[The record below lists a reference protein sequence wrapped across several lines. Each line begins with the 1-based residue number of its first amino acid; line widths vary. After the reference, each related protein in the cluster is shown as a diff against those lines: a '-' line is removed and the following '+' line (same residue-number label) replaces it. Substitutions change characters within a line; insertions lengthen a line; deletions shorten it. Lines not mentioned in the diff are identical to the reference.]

1 MSYSPTGSYP
11 TGLTSPTDKRIGDAF
26 PIIEEVYKHL
36 PHLKYLAENANS
48 LVTKQIELRGNTS
61 LQSIEWAY
69 QGTDEWFTLI
79 AFTDLTGGIAI
90 DDLINNLSQ
99 LLNDAK
105 TYINDQRINQPVNI
119 TATSNYVYIFG
130 GDASTPTKVDQF
142 PVIKVCFSKP
152 TKLKLT
158 INFVHSMNGQIGLA
172 QAGLFINNS
181 WAVSSY
187 LPWSTAVGG
196 QGIRMTTITLT
207 YLFSAGD
214 HTIELGVVK
223 AATAEEFRI
232 GEVGMT
238 YSVSV
243 SETD

>member
-1 MSYSPTGSYP
+1 M
-11 TGLTSPTDKRIGDAF
+11 AF
-26 PIIEEVYKHL
+26 V
-36 PHLKYLAENANS
+36 
-48 LVTKQIELRGNTS
+48 
-61 LQSIEWAY
+61 
-69 QGTDEWFTLI
+69 
-79 AFTDLTGGIAI
+79 
-90 DDLINNLSQ
+90 
-99 LLNDAK
+99 
-105 TYINDQRINQPVNI
+105 
-119 TATSNYVYIFG
+119 
-130 GDASTPTKVDQF
+130 
-142 PVIKVCFSKP
+142 
-152 TKLKLT
+152 
-158 INFVHSMNGQIGLA
+158 

-181 WAVSSY
+181 WAASSY